1 MQVLE
6 IIQPNDDKQQLN
18 EIVFAPALLVGATFL
33 GKFLLTALAASIG
46 MQAIDSAVGSVKNWL
61 DDMEIKNYKP
71 TGKHIPDKTIITNG
85 KDRYV
90 YDAEKRSWGVQTK
103 QDGKWKYSGTLKKNL
118 TAENLKDAIKNKRLS
133 FGSKV
138 AVLRLSLIHI

>member
-46 MQAIDSAVGSVKNWL
+46 MQAID
-61 DDMEIKNYKP
+61 
-71 TGKHIPDKTIITNG
+71 
-85 KDRYV
+85 
-90 YDAEKRSWGVQTK
+90 
-103 QDGKWKYSGTLKKNL
+103 
-118 TAENLKDAIKNKRLS
+118 
-133 FGSKV
+133 
-138 AVLRLSLIHI
+138 LSLIHI